1 MEAVARLLD
10 PDGRQGHV
18 EAVRHH
24 ARIVEDS
31 SLTPSAALIA
41 ELRDK
46 QLSLA
51 TYGLDLARRTRD
63 YFLSLG
69 ADLNQHREALA
80 AEADDSLRRQ
90 AQMEASDELDFD
102 EYLARYLA

>member
-1 MEAVARLLD
+1 MED
-10 PDGRQGHV
+10 PAQ
-18 EAVRHH
+18 
-24 ARIVEDS
+24 
-31 SLTPSAALIA
+31 TPSAALIA

-51 TYGLDLARRTRD
+51 TYGLDLAQRTRE

-69 ADLNQHREALA
+69 TDLNQHRDALV
-80 AEADDSLRRQ
+80 AEARDSLLRQ
-90 AQMEASDELDFD
+90 AQMEAGDVLDFD